1 MLIRFHLIRMIA
13 MVVLS
18 LLPIAVAGE
27 LRAVKLRTGR
37 ALERALEI
45 RRAVRMQAVP
55 IRTLVTDL
63 QEQAGICI
71 VVDRRIDPS
80 QRLTI
85 NTGLISTEDLLR
97 QVAAEL
103 PAANISVNRSF
114 VYIGPIDASRRLRT
128 LCEQKRLF
136 VLDARRE
143 FGKEAYAKLSKVE
156 LQTWG
161 EFISPR
167 NLVMEFSEN
176 AGLKIVNPDAIP
188 HDLWHAAQ
196 LSAMPF
202 TELATLV
209 LTQFDLTFDIDP
221 TKVECTI
228 IPVPEVVLLERRHS
242 VPSRRRGVAEKQ
254 LMEAFGELEA
264 QWERSAVLVHATYEQ
279 HEQIA
284 VLLSG
289 KDPAKGPLVMNE
301 SLKTRLFTLS
311 LPNGVT
317 WRALMSQLHKSG
329 VVIRA
334 EADLAE
340 LLDQKVSGDFKRLPG
355 TQFFRQLFHGLPV
368 EVEVR
373 DKEVV
378 LRPADRDD

>member
-1 MLIRFHLIRMIA
+1 MIA
-13 MVVLS
+13 IVVLS
-18 LLPIAVAGE
+18 LLSIADAEE

-37 ALERALEI
+37 RLEQALETRRALS
-45 RRAVRMQAVP
+45 MQAVP
-55 IRTLVTDL
+55 VRKIVTDL

-85 NTGLISTEDLLR
+85 NTGFISTENLLR
-97 QVAAEL
+97 QVAAKL
-103 PAANISVNRSF
+103 PAADISVNRSF
-114 VYIGPIDASRRLRT
+114 VYMGPVDAARCLRT
-128 LCEQKRLF
+128 LCEQKRLL

-143 FGKEAYAKLSKVE
+143 FEKEAYAKVSKVE

-161 EFISPR
+161 ELVSPR
-167 NLVMEFSEN
+167 DLVMEFSEN
-176 AGLKIVNPDAIP
+176 AGLKVVNPDAIP

-202 TELATLV
+202 AESATLV

-221 TKVECTI
+221 AKVECTI
-228 IPVPEVVLLERRHS
+228 IPIPEVVLLERKHS
-242 VPSRRRGVAEKQ
+242 VPSRLRDVAEKQ
-254 LMEAFGELEA
+254 LMETFRGLET

-284 VLLSG
+284 TLLSG
-289 KDPAKGPLVMNE
+289 KDPTEGPPVMNE

-311 LPNGVT
+311 LQNGVT
-317 WRALMSQLHKSG
+317 WRALMNQLHKSG

-334 EADLAE
+334 EVDLAE

-355 TQFFRQLFHGLPV
+355 AQFFSQLFNGLPV
-368 EVEVR
+368 QVEVL

-378 LRPADRDD
+378 LRPADRDE

>member
-1 MLIRFHLIRMIA
+1 MLIRFHLIGMIA

-27 LRAVKLRTGR
+27 LRAVKLRNGR
-37 ALERALEI
+37 ALERALET
-45 RRAVRMQAVP
+45 RRALSMQAVP

-85 NTGLISTEDLLR
+85 STGLISTEDLLR

-136 VLDARRE
+136 VLNARRE
-143 FGKEAYAKLSKVE
+143 FGKEAYAKVSKVE
-156 LQTWG
+156 LKTWG
-161 EFISPR
+161 EFVSPR
-167 NLVMEFSEN
+167 DLVMEFSEN

-221 TKVECTI
+221 NKVECTI
-228 IPVPEVVLLERRHS
+228 IPIPEVVLLERRHS
-242 VPSRRRGVAEKQ
+242 VPSRRRGVAQKQ
-254 LMEAFGELEA
+254 LMETFGELEA

-284 VLLSG
+284 LLLSG
-289 KDPAKGPLVMNE
+289 KDPATGPLVMNE

-355 TQFFRQLFHGLPV
+355 PQFFRQLFHGLPV
-368 EVEVR
+368 QVEVL
-373 DKEVV
+373 DKEVI
-378 LRPADRDD
+378 LRPADRDE

>member
-1 MLIRFHLIRMIA
+1 MLIRFYLIGIIA
-13 MVVLS
+13 TVVLS
-18 LLPIAVAGE
+18 LLPITVAGK
-27 LRAVKLRTGR
+27 LSAVKLRTGR
-37 ALERALEI
+37 ALERALET
-45 RRAVRMQAVP
+45 RRAISTQAVP
-55 IRTLVTDL
+55 IREIVADL

-85 NTGLISTEDLLR
+85 NTGLVSTEDLLR

-114 VYIGPIDASRRLRT
+114 VYIGPFDTARRLRT
-128 LCEQKRLF
+128 LCEQKRLL
-136 VLDARRE
+136 VLNARRE
-143 FGKEAYAKLSKVE
+143 FEKEAYAKVAKAE

-161 EFISPR
+161 E
-167 NLVMEFSEN
+167 LVTPQDLVVEFSKN
-176 AGLKIVNPDAIP
+176 AGLKILNPDAIP

-202 TELATLV
+202 AELAMLV
-209 LTQFDLTFDIDP
+209 LIQFDLAFDIDP
-221 TKVECTI
+221 ANVECTI
-228 IPVPEVVLLERRHS
+228 VPIPEVVLLERRHS
-242 VPSRRRGVAEKQ
+242 VSSRRRDVAQKQ
-254 LMEAFGELEA
+254 LMEKFRELEA
-264 QWERSAVLVHATYEQ
+264 QWGRSAVLVHATYEQ

-289 KDPAKGPLVMNE
+289 KDPAEDPPVMNE

-317 WRALMSQLHKSG
+317 WRSLMSQLQKSG

-334 EADLAE
+334 EVDLAE

-355 TQFFRQLFHGLPV
+355 SQFFNQLFNRLPV
-368 EVEVR
+368 QVEVL

-378 LRPADRDD
+378 LRSADLDE